1 MSLKTCSLHVYFLFL
16 SANARRE
23 KNGNNLVVLVQL
35 QSKNL
40 KTIVIHFKISPLIH
54 AIRRVY
60 WTCGPPIKPLVRI
73 AHDREIGSPMFAGP
87 IKTPETRF
95 AFGSP
100 LFISRY

>member
-40 KTIVIHFKISPLIH
+40 KTIVIHFQKYLPSFMQSAVFTGRAARQSNRLYVLRMI
-54 AIRRVY
+54 V
-60 WTCGPPIKPLVRI
+60 K
-73 AHDREIGSPMFAGP
+73 
-87 IKTPETRF
+87 
-95 AFGSP
+95 
-100 LFISRY
+100 